1 MDDKVIFW
9 GAFGQKAKRIF
20 DNFDGVFDCIE
31 LFIDNDIQKNNLGG
45 VRVERPNDYISRA
58 NCAIVV
64 GTQRYF
70 EDVYNELIFKYDV
83 KKERILSLHE
93 WVSKLISER
102 KIKLKPRS
110 VRLETC
116 TLCQLD
122 CAWCYMRTGNYGAT
136 GRGYLTFEKFKSFL
150 DENNFIEHVEISNS
164 GEVFLNKD
172 LALILEYAYEK
183 HIDITIGNGSNFN
196 DVSDEMLELLVKT
209 QVKFINISLDGASQ
223 EIYSIYRRKGDFNKV
238 ISNIR
243 KLNEFKK
250 KYDSVYPKLQW
261 QYILMEHNLC
271 DVKAAKQMAE
281 ELDMQIRYTYD
292 TVKDTFEVSNKEEL
306 KEITGLKYLTKK
318 EYNEAGKD
326 LLYGQDYCF
335 QMIFSPQINFDG
347 RLLGCCIVWNDDWG
361 INVFEDGLINGLNS
375 EKYLDAILTLL
386 GAEKNLS
393 KIPNNP
399 CLNACVRDMGIGE
412 RIRQKNYM
420 YL

>member
-31 LFIDNDIQKNNLGG
+31 LFIDNDIQKDNLEGI
-45 VRVERPNDYISRA
+45 RVEKPNDYISKS
-58 NCAIVV
+58 NCSIVV
-64 GTQRYF
+64 GTQKYF

-83 KKERILSLHE
+83 RKERILSLHE
-93 WVSKLISER
+93 WICKMLRER

-172 LALILEYAYEK
+172 LALMLKYAYEK

-223 EIYSIYRRKGDFNKV
+223 DIYSIYRRKGNFDKV
-238 ISNIR
+238 IVNIK

-250 KYDSVYPKLQW
+250 KYNSVYPKLQW
-261 QYILMEHNLC
+261 QFILMEHNLC
-271 DVKAAKQMAE
+271 DVKAAKQMAK
-281 ELDMQIRYTYD
+281 ELDMIIRYTYD
-292 TVKDTFEVSNKEEL
+292 VVKDEFSVQHKKEL
-306 KEITGLKYLTKK
+306 MEITGLKYLTKK
-318 EYNEAGKD
+318 EYNEENSEQ
-326 LLYGQDYCF
+326 LYGEVFCS
-335 QMIFSPQINFDG
+335 QMLFSPQINFDG
-347 RLLGCCIVWNDDWG
+347 RLLGCCKIWNSDFG
-361 INVFEDGLINGLNS
+361 INIFDMGLIEGLNS
-375 EKYLDAILTLL
+375 DRYLNAVLMLL
-386 GAEKNLS
+386 GGR
-393 KIPNNP
+393 KIFDSDSP
-399 CLNACVRDMGIGE
+399 CLNCCEIGE
-412 RIRQKNYM
+412 RIKKQNYL
-420 YL
+420 YI